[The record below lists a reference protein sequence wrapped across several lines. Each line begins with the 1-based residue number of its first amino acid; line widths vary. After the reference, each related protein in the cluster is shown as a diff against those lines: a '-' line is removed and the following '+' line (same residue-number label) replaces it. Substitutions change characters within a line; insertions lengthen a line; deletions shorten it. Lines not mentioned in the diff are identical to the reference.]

1 METKKFIGLIMV
13 VFVLF
18 ILNNILLAQDTY
30 DEKSEMLDLK
40 LELLDSK
47 IELLESKLKVWENKP
62 QELDMALKDI
72 EAQVYSLNLDPGYMN
87 YKFNQLDSLIK
98 ANNYNLYK
106 TEKVKLKPFR
116 YDTVSIKPYRYVIS
130 MNPLNLSTGTL
141 ELNFEKVIN
150 YKNTIDISASF
161 TYATDY
167 GISNIYLKNQQLDY
181 YNMEIGSYMP
191 YNAKNITDFGTSLE
205 FRNYLL
211 AKINPKQIAPK
222 GLYAAPQLKYRRA
235 FLFGI
240 DRQYNEEE
248 DEWFEEEV
256 KRCLN
261 IFTGG
266 VIIGLRLS
274 FIKVLC
280 IDGYIGGIIR
290 LAKYDDED
298 SFTKYKNIKNIDYS
312 GVMPTAGIKIG
323 ILK

>member
-1 METKKFIGLIMV
+1 MKITGLTIIALMLSVLNYVLIG
-13 VFVLF
+13 
-18 ILNNILLAQDTY
+18 QDTY

-62 QELDMALKDI
+62 QELDMALRDI
-72 EAQVYSLNLDPGYMN
+72 EEQVYSLNFNPGYIN
-87 YKFNQLDSLIK
+87 YKFNQLDSLLE
-98 ANNYNLYK
+98 ANNHIPFK
-106 TEKVKLKPFR
+106 DEKVKLKPFR

-130 MNPLNLSTGTL
+130 MNPLNLSTGTI
-141 ELNFEKVIN
+141 ELNFEKVMN

-167 GISNIYLKNQQLDY
+167 GISNVYLKNQHLDY
-181 YNMEIGSYMP
+181 YNMEMDSYMP
-191 YNAKNITDFGTSLE
+191 YNAKNITGFGTSVE

-211 AKINPKQIAPK
+211 ASINPKQIAPK

-240 DRQYNEEE
+240 DRQYNAEE

-256 KRCLN
+256 KRSLN

-312 GVMPTAGIKIG
+312 GVMPTAGLKIG